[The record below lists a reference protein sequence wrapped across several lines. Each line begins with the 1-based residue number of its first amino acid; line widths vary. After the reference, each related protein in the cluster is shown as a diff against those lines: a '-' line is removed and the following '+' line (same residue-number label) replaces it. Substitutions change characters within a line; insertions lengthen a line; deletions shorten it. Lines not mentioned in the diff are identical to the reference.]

1 MALIIKLLRLPFI
14 SGYLKRKITGYLQSQ
29 IEVNEIYLRTFS
41 KRNKEIKNINLMLS
55 EILKG
60 LTNEKR

>member
-29 IEVNEIYLRTFS
+29 IEVNEIYLRTFT
-41 KRNKEIKNINLMLS
+41 KRNKQIKNINLILT

-60 LTNEKR
+60 FEHEKR